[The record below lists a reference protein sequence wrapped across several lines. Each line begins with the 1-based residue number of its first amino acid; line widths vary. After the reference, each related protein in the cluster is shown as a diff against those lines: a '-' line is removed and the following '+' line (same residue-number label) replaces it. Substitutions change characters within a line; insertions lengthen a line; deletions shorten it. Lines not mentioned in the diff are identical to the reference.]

1 MMTRL
6 TTAMI
11 WDARLQFRHGFYYA
25 AAFVAVALVVVLA
38 QIPAEYIKWLMP
50 VFVMGNMTVNT
61 YYFIAGLVLL
71 EKDDGVLEGLVVT
84 PLRRQEYLLSKL
96 LTLAGLTILEN
107 VVIVTAVMGFHYNA
121 ALLIAGIL
129 SLAFINTLYGFII
142 VARYDSINSFI
153 FPSIFW
159 TMLLS
164 LPMFQYFGLVNTP
177 LMYLHPVMASLT
189 LFVGAFNETSLLE
202 IVYGLVYS
210 GLWIAIFFRLAGHAF
225 YRFIIVKQGVRA

>member
-1 MMTRL
+1 MTRL
-6 TTAMI
+6 TTTMV
-11 WDARLQFRHGFYYA
+11 WEARLQFRHGFYYA
-25 AAFVAVALVVVLA
+25 AAFVAVASIIVLV
-38 QIPAEYIKWLMP
+38 QIPAEYTNWLMP
-50 VFVMGNMTVNT
+50 IFVMGNMTVNT
-61 YYFIAGLVLL
+61 YYFVAGLVLL
-71 EKDDGVLEGLVVT
+71 EKEDGVLEGLVVT

-96 LTLAGLTILEN
+96 FTLAGLTILEN

-129 SLAFINTLYGFII
+129 LLAFINTLYGFII

-164 LPMFQYFGLVNTP
+164 LPLLQYFGLVNTP
-177 LMYLHPVMASLT
+177 LMYLHPVTAPLT
-189 LFVGAFNETSLLE
+189 LVVGAFNSVTPWE
-202 IVYGLVYS
+202 IMYGLIYAA
-210 GLWIAIFFRLAGHAF
+210 LWVTLLLRLAGRAF